1 MQRFLTWC
9 VGPDSANA
17 LSDFS
22 VTDSELQ
29 VVQLSTD
36 VLEGVREMPVHLL
49 TKQDPLEEANLSAN
63 SIAAASG
70 SGWKGNARLSPMTP
84 RQRSIRDRV
93 QLPFLRRYP
102 VAPGCTL
109 EQSEEFRQRELL
121 RVYQDFVLD
130 LHKGFNM
137 TQLTSNQDY
146 SLIHCQ
152 ILEDLQTLKVDQG
165 SGCIIEFPLDAVSKV
180 YRIVKSDDKWYNAN
194 VQGSMGPTSH
204 TEHIVVV
211 EFRKRKLAFVFAE
224 LSSASC
230 FLLCM
235 ELLIRRAQEVR
246 LEVNSG
252 KIPSRPKDISPMFS
266 GAYHNGRPGDAVAR
280 GDAVQDPNAG
290 ASVKP
295 IINASVYA

>member
-1 MQRFLTWC
+1 MERFLTWC
-9 VGPDSANA
+9 VGPDTAHA
-17 LSDFS
+17 LSDFAI
-22 VTDSELQ
+22 TDSELQ

-36 VLEGVREMPVHLL
+36 VDGQREQPVHLL
-49 TKQDPLEEANLSAN
+49 TKQDPLEEVNVPSD
-63 SIAAASG
+63 G
-70 SGWKGNARLSPMTP
+70 SGWKGSARMAPMTP
-84 RQRSIRDRV
+84 RQRTIRDRV
-93 QLPFLRRYP
+93 QLPYLRRYP
-102 VAPGCTL
+102 LAPGCTQD
-109 EQSEEFRQRELL
+109 QSEEARQRELL

-194 VQGSMGPTSH
+194 VHGSSGAAAH

-211 EFRKRKLAFVFAE
+211 EFRKRKLAFVFAD
-224 LSSASC
+224 LTSASS

-246 LEVNSG
+246 VEVNNARA
-252 KIPSRPKDISPMFS
+252 PSRRKDISPMFS
-266 GAYHNGRPGDAVAR
+266 GANVGKSRDANSAR
-280 GDAVQDPNAG
+280 GDASQDLHDGGNVRPVGNADY
-290 ASVKP
+290 
-295 IINASVYA
+295 YA